1 VSNSLWDFELYC
13 VVLTYFLPFFCME
26 MKLDAWVV
34 LIILNHYMIVIKTLM
49 IQFDHELPEFCLVCH
64 LLGYT

>member
-1 VSNSLWDFELYC
+1 
-13 VVLTYFLPFFCME
+13 
-26 MKLDAWVV
+26 V